1 MSPFGISGNE
11 KLGWLQR
18 DLGSYYK
25 KNVHLFLRVVQGL
38 RFSVLNLSAL
48 QIIWYISQ
56 RVFYCNVIE
65 RFIWTTYWSNFSFF
79 KNFFVDTFPLLG
91 PLISLFQ
98 TSGDVLTSPLGFIA
112 RVGSLTQTWERHT
125 WYMCSL
131 RFTSGVSARLE
142 WETSCLSVRRANH
155 LARVNSLLILF
166 TIIKFENRCFPFC
179 IASP

>member
-18 DLGSYYK
+18 GLGSYYK

-38 RFSVLNLSAL
+38 RFFVLNLSAL
-48 QIIWYISQ
+48 QIIWYICQ

-65 RFIWTTYWSNFSFF
+65 RFIWTTYWSIFSFF
-79 KNFFVDTFPLLG
+79 KNFLVDTCTLLG

-98 TSGDVLTSPLGFIA
+98 TSGDVLTSLLGFIA

-131 RFTSGVSARLE
+131 RLE